1 MAKIPSSKFP
11 TAKRRIPSRPFPKT
25 NRKLASRPFPKTESK
40 LASRPFAT
48 GTKKISSRKPA
59 TVKKIAHPATK
70 HDSQVRLAAL
80 TKTLSTLKTARL
92 AITPPQKV
100 KKPR

>member
-11 TAKRRIPSRPFPKT
+11 TAKRKIPSRPFPKT

-48 GTKKISSRKPA
+48 GTK
-59 TVKKIAHPATK
+59 VKKIAHPATK
-70 HDSQVRLAAL
+70 RESQGRLVTLA
-80 TKTLSTLKTARL
+80 KTISTLKAARL
-92 AITPPQKV
+92 AINPPHET